1 MDIGYF
7 KKQDIRN
14 MQSAIRYVI
23 NNFDRI
29 KTVLNEDLIAKTS
42 PVSIKYPRNY
52 CHNVNVEV
60 LKSKIVIINTNR
72 YAFIF
77 DDHTIIKR
85 CGVVTYNFKHILS
98 KDEFFNMS
106 INDDTYGLTFEDIE
120 NINIIKSKLGGII
133 SGEQV

>member
-1 MDIGYF
+1 MNIDYF
-7 KKQDIRN
+7 KKQDIKN
-14 MQSAIRYVI
+14 MQSALRYVI
-23 NNFDRI
+23 DNFDRI

-60 LKSKIVIINTNR
+60 LKSKIVIINTHR

-85 CGVVTYNFKHILS
+85 CGVVTYNFQHDLS

-106 INDDTYGLTFEDIE
+106 INYDTYGLTFEDLE
-120 NINIIKSKLGGII
+120 IISTIKTVLGGII
-133 SGEQV
+133 SGQQC